1 MVEASEVLYLDNPNS
16 RHLSTFMHAQV
27 EMERIVECNELSK
40 TVKAMPKGVP
50 QIDDCKHHPCVVPLY
65 IPRVARLFFLEN

>member
-1 MVEASEVLYLDNPNS
+1 
-16 RHLSTFMHAQV
+16 
-27 EMERIVECNELSK
+27 MERIVECNELSK